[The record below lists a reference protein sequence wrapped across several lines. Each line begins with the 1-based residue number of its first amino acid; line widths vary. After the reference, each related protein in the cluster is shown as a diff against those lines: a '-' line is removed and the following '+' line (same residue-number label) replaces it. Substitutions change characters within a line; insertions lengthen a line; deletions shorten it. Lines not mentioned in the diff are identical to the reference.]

1 MPRFLF
7 SPLAWV
13 GQGLFFAG
21 SLSSTQLQG
30 PFSLGKEK
38 HSQLTLTSVKSCPVQ
53 AGPKTTVTWRPQQ
66 SMARRAGAAPVS
78 PAPAPSSHLSPWVQ
92 AGRTAGRLGRD
103 RGLAELV
110 CWLLSFPR
118 NHRTRS
124 LDEAGSH
131 RCLGKAKNS
140 GTLGP
145 IPQQHWDC
153 RPHTGQISPL
163 LEDSSPGLLPE
174 SYINQPE
181 LRDCPATPSLIN
193 PSSLT
198 IPQDN

>member
-1 MPRFLF
+1 M
-7 SPLAWV
+7 
-13 GQGLFFAG
+13 G
-21 SLSSTQLQG
+21 
-30 PFSLGKEK
+30 
-38 HSQLTLTSVKSCPVQ
+38 
-53 AGPKTTVTWRPQQ
+53 
-66 SMARRAGAAPVS
+66 RRAGAAPVS

-92 AGRTAGRLGRD
+92 AGRTAGRLGRN

-181 LRDCPATPSLIN
+181 QIAQGLPSNTQPHKPQQPDHTTGQLKVDTSKSPLICSF
-193 PSSLT
+193 PHYSAAGTSGYPHHRCSYLSSLLS
-198 IPQDN
+198 QQV